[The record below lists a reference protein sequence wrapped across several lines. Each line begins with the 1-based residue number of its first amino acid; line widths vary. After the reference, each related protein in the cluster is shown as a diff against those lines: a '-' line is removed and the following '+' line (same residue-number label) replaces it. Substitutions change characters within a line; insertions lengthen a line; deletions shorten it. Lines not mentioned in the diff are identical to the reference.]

1 VQKLMIKMDVLTQV
15 LNRGISSSELRS
27 TLANSDAVGIAAS
40 ANKTGIKAEVGI
52 HVDISPLGL
61 QKSKNAGRDE
71 DIDESELPDDV
82 KNSLKAIRN
91 QQEELEEKREEL
103 QKLMNNNSMP
113 AEEKEQKI
121 KQLQAEIGNLVR
133 AVADAKTQLLSSMQE
148 QGLSD
153 QQIQK
158 AMMLMD

>member
-1 VQKLMIKMDVLTQV
+1 MIKMDVLTQV

-27 TLANSDAVGIAAS
+27 TFASTDATGTSD
-40 ANKTGIKAEVGI
+40 KKMGIKAEVGI

-61 QKSKNAGRDE
+61 QKSKNTGRDK

-113 AEEKEQKI
+113 AEEKEQKV

-133 AVADAKTQLLSSMQE
+133 AVADAKSQLLSSMQE

>member
-1 VQKLMIKMDVLTQV
+1 MIKMDVLTQV

-27 TLANSDAVGIAAS
+27 TLVSSDAAGSAAS
-40 ANKTGIKAEVGI
+40 DNKSGIKAEVGI

-113 AEEKEQKI
+113 AEEKEQEI

>member
-1 VQKLMIKMDVLTQV
+1 M
-15 LNRGISSSELRS
+15 
-27 TLANSDAVGIAAS
+27 
-40 ANKTGIKAEVGI
+40 
-52 HVDISPLGL
+52 
-61 QKSKNAGRDE
+61 QKSKNTGRDK

-91 QQEELEEKREEL
+91 QQEELEEKRVEL

-113 AEEKEQKI
+113 AEEKEQKM

-133 AVADAKTQLLSSMQE
+133 AVADAKSQLLSSMQE

>member
-1 VQKLMIKMDVLTQV
+1 MIKMDVLTQV
-15 LNRGISSSELRS
+15 LNRGISNSEQRS
-27 TLANSDAVGIAAS
+27 TLASSDAAGITAS
-40 ANKTGIKAEVGI
+40 DNKSGIKAEVGI

-103 QKLMNNNSMP
+103 QKLMNNNAMP

>member
-1 VQKLMIKMDVLTQV
+1 MIKMDVLTQV

-27 TLANSDAVGIAAS
+27 TLANSDATGIAAS
-40 ANKTGIKAEVGI
+40 DNKTGIKAEVGI

-61 QKSKNAGRDE
+61 QKSNNAGRDE

-113 AEEKEQKI
+113 AEEKEQKM

-133 AVADAKTQLLSSMQE
+133 AVADAKSQLLSSMQE

>member
-1 VQKLMIKMDVLTQV
+1 MIKMDVLTQV

-27 TLANSDAVGIAAS
+27 TLASSDAVGITAS
-40 ANKTGIKAEVGI
+40 DNKSGIKAEVGI